1 MDNIWL
7 FDILVFLGNYGLYTD
22 LLKQGF
28 YFNFILGVAYKPI
41 KNNTIVGIIFL
52 FLLLLLLLLLLFLFV
67 VFICYFTVHYRIHTY
82 THTY

>member
-41 KNNTIVGIIFL
+41 KNNTIVGIIF
-52 FLLLLLLLLLLFLFV
+52 FV
-67 VFICYFTVHYRIHTY
+67 FIVIVIVIVIVFICCFYLLFYGTL
-82 THTY
+82 